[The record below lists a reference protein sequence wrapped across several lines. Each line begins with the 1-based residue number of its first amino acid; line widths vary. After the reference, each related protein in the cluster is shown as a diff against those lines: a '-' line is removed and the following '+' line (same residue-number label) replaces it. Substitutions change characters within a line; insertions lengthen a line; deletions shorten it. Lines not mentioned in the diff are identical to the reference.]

1 MRVLL
6 IRHAQASVNGP
17 DYDQLSTLGY
27 EQADL
32 LGQHLRSEP
41 WHPSLVCVG
50 PRLRH
55 RQTWERVIH
64 QGNSWP
70 EASHH
75 DALDELPAEEVLPM
89 ALPLLLQSDAE
100 IAAVA
105 QKMMTDA
112 ASTGVDFRDILK
124 LLDAGLALWMAG
136 EVERDTLESW
146 AGFKRR
152 VHETLD
158 GLTQLAQPNTPAVA
172 FTSAGFIATALGM
185 IEGKTP
191 SEIRAQI
198 LKVPN
203 ASITT
208 LEREPSTRRWHVL
221 NAAVDGFLPEP
232 IRTQI

>member
-1 MRVLL
+1 
-6 IRHAQASVNGP
+6 
-17 DYDQLSTLGY
+17 
-27 EQADL
+27 
-32 LGQHLRSEP
+32 
-41 WHPSLVCVG
+41 
-50 PRLRH
+50 
-55 RQTWERVIH
+55 
-64 QGNSWP
+64 
-70 EASHH
+70 
-75 DALDELPAEEVLPM
+75 M

-100 IAAVA
+100 ISAVA

-185 IEGKTP
+185 IQGKTP

-221 NAAVDGFLPEP
+221 NAPVDGFLPES